1 MSRTH
6 DKDTSPSSTM
16 AQPQSLSPQSRLGSQ
31 DTSPQSRES
40 NPFRKAPAPASRET
54 NPSSRES
61 PGSRGGSSWGIM
73 AHVYE
78 RVLHIIN
85 KPPTERGDS
94 EIDTILPWFRKKAEL
109 FKELKTEILLDIVR
123 QMSAIIR
130 QGDKGDKFYIILTG
144 TVSVHINTNL
154 VEDDFESIKQKQ
166 LDEEANVIAS
176 EGFKSLDRSKY
187 GTYMAKIPAGKSF
200 GELALIRAD
209 SVRNATI
216 IADETTDLLMVNR
229 DLYNRSLHAYQAQ
242 EFEKKYGFVDDY
254 PLFSGWN
261 PRYKRMV
268 AMSLVKRSLK
278 FEDTVIK
285 QDTSVDG
292 LHFIISGQVKIVVDP
307 SLHPVQYPTLF
318 PKGDIAALERE
329 KARELLRRE
338 MNLEKSKAVDKK
350 VTYQKRK
357 QPQQDGK
364 KTAIRHLELCLMG
377 AVDVIGDL
385 EMALGLSTYAESV
398 ICTQEAEVYQLDQR
412 NYDRLIERRNP
423 NAIKLMKNIV
433 HTKLS
438 LHFSR
443 LSEEKLPLFRYFLYT
458 LDEKEKRDNQTE
470 QTAASEKPNEPGW
483 KVASLQKGPL
493 VNLFGPGSVFYMI
506 RMREKEKKRRTQRP
520 KQFGGSKFG
529 VTSQSKF
536 TFGARALPEVGKSK
550 ANTQEDYGGLPHPEM
565 SLTHNPFITEPG
577 KTPTP
582 TFQNAQFPP
591 KITYQ
596 TADDDPEDL
605 LQDATLF
612 QVNDNKGRESTGSGQ
627 TLSPMLAEDADSGDE
642 AALSIGDVAL
652 TRLEERIQAWHSSLD
667 DPETRSAGVKRAVKL
682 HRYQGV
688 LQDERK
694 PRPGNKVH
702 MRMRDTTRSVAFY
715 TYRCDDDDVTSD
727 VDVRNRAY
735 STMAGSP
742 MSSTRIY
749 DLVSEVDPNPESN
762 KKLRKSAH
770 SSTGRN
776 SRRRFVEKKPKKQ
789 YTVEEYMAL
798 KEELRRRQI
807 QYRSFLPQ
815 RTSYTVF

>member
-1 MSRTH
+1 MSMSH
-6 DKDTSPSSTM
+6 NKDTSRSSTM
-16 AQPQSLSPQSRLGSQ
+16 AQLQGHAPQSRMGSQ
-31 DTSPQSRES
+31 DTNPPSRET
-40 NPFRKAPAPASRET
+40 NPFCKAPAPASRET

-109 FKELKTEILLDIVR
+109 FKELKTEILLDIVKNCEFSTCQR
-123 QMSAIIR
+123 DHVIIR

-166 LDEEANVIAS
+166 LDEEANVAES

-242 EFEKKYGFVDDY
+242 EFDKKYGFVDDY

-285 QDTSVDG
+285 QDTAVDG

-307 SLHPVQYPTLF
+307 SLHPIQYPTLF

-329 KARELLRRE
+329 KARERLRRE

-350 VTYQKRK
+350 MTFQKRK
-357 QPQQDGK
+357 QPQQEGK
-364 KTAIRHLELCLMG
+364 KTTIRHLELCLMG

-423 NAIKLMKNIV
+423 QAIKMMKNIV
-433 HTKLS
+433 HTRLS

-470 QTAASEKPNEPGW
+470 QTASPEKSPEPGW
-483 KVASLQKGPL
+483 KVDNLQKGPL

-550 ANTQEDYGGLPHPEM
+550 ANIIEEYERHERLPRPEM
-565 SLTHNPFITEPG
+565 SVGHNPFITEPG

-582 TFQNAQFPP
+582 TFQNGQSQFPP

-596 TADDDPEDL
+596 AVDEDPEDL
-605 LQDATLF
+605 LHESNLF
-612 QVNDNKGRESTGSGQ
+612 QVNDNKGRESTTTRQ
-627 TLSPMLAEDADSGDE
+627 TLSPMLGEDADSGDE
-642 AALSIGDVAL
+642 AALSIGDTAL

-682 HRYQGV
+682 HRYQGMS
-688 LQDERK
+688 DERK

-715 TYRCDDDDVTSD
+715 TYRSDDDDATSD
-727 VDVRNRAY
+727 ADVRNRAY
-735 STMAGSP
+735 STMAGS
-742 MSSTRIY
+742 S
-749 DLVSEVDPNPESN
+749 L
-762 KKLRKSAH
+762 
-770 SSTGRN
+770 
-776 SRRRFVEKKPKKQ
+776 SRVHQKTPKI
-789 YTVEEYMAL
+789 
-798 KEELRRRQI
+798 RP
-807 QYRSFLPQ
+807 F
-815 RTSYTVF
+815 